1 MTPHRLFTLS
11 RSYLGYFLGL
21 LGRVTTLESVR
32 RRDERAMVSDI
43 LQRLADL
50 LTRQTTQRASVDQDG
65 LLDISDTFDSL
76 IVIDR
81 RVDMITP
88 LLTQLTYEG
97 LIDEIVHIKNCKV
110 LAIIRKLSLTYAIL
124 AHIEVPASLLNAPSN
139 PNQAASGSGSTSA
152 APAPVLVQDKKR
164 KHHLSASTD
173 PIFSELQDLNFASV
187 GKRLNKAARR
197 LDEDYR
203 V

>member
-1 MTPHRLFTLS
+1 MIPRRPYTLF

-21 LGRVTTLESVR
+21 LGRVTMLESVR
-32 RRDERAMVSDI
+32 GCDERAMLSDI

-50 LTRQTTQRASVDQDG
+50 LTHQTTQRASIDQEG

-97 LIDEIVHIKNCKV
+97 LIDEIIHIKNCK
-110 LAIIRKLSLTYAIL
+110 
-124 AHIEVPASLLNAPSN
+124 
-139 PNQAASGSGSTSA
+139 GSGYLPQTW
-152 APAPVLVQDKKR
+152 
-164 KHHLSASTD
+164 
-173 PIFSELQDLNFASV
+173 
-187 GKRLNKAARR
+187 
-197 LDEDYR
+197 LD
-203 V
+203 VCS